1 MWKHERN
8 IKTKELELF
17 TRGLWGA
24 DQYVEYSVDLQGEEV
39 F

>member
-1 MWKHERN
+1 MSLGEN
-8 IKTKELELF
+8 IKTKRTGTF
-17 TRGLWGA
+17 HKGLWGA